1 MKFEHSEFLFGFL
14 LLLIPII
21 IHLFNF
27 RKHKIFYFSS
37 IQFLKNIQEESK
49 SVKKIKDI
57 LVLSARILAFSCL
70 ILAFAQP
77 YLPLK
82 NEPNNKLPSI
92 TAIYIDN
99 SFSMSQLGT
108 DGQLLSEAKEQARK
122 FILQSTNNTK
132 FLLVSNELSGI
143 ERKIFNQKDALQRL
157 DKIILS
163 PQSHPISRI
172 VNWMKESVSSISYGE
187 KYPPLKIVLLS
198 DFQKKQTNFNELNKD
213 NYNHYYPIQFVPE
226 ETSNI
231 SIDSIWFTDPNFKI
245 KQNNEL
251 TIQLTN
257 HGKDEVKNKE
267 LTLDINGSKRT
278 VFFEIP
284 SKSSKNITINYADY
298 QTGLKSGALHINDN
312 HLKFDDDYY
321 FTYEVFNKANI
332 LIINGEQQNAN
343 ISKTYGLDNY
353 YHVSEISATS
363 FVADQLTDKQLVVL
377 NGINSFSDGMI
388 EALVEFTVQHGSL
401 IFFPGTNI
409 EYNTVNKLMSELN
422 TGSFSILKTSQ
433 FSIQNITYEDPFFKG
448 IFEKKPEKLNV
459 PLIKKNYRFTPNNT
473 TATLIS
479 LNNNEPL
486 LIKNKTSIVYTS
498 CLDSTFSNL
507 ISNALFPSILLR
519 TAEIS
524 QKRNPLSLTIGTH
537 EAFPVYTPTPKDIP
551 FRLSNSSIEI
561 TPTVERKNQ
570 INYVSLSGIQSSRLQ
585 KQGVYDLKC
594 ADFITKIALNLNRTE
609 SNLEV
614 LSQSEISK
622 QLTSSEIVHQHI
634 DSIENGIESK
644 QLDLEK
650 PKEYWRIFIILAL
663 LFFVAEMVII
673 KFMR

>member
-70 ILAFAQP
+70 ILTFAQP

-198 DFQKKQTNFNELNKD
+198 DFQKKQTNFNELDKD

-298 QTGLKSGALHINDN
+298 QTGLKSGAVHINDN
-312 HLKFDDDYY
+312 RLKFDDDYY
-321 FTYEVFNKANI
+321 FTYEVFNHANV
-332 LIINGEQQNAN
+332 LVINGEEPNQN
-343 ISKTYGLDNY
+343 IIKTYQLDSY
-353 YHVSEISATS
+353 YQVNEIKSTA
-363 FVADQLTDKQLVVL
+363 FVADQLRNQQLVVL

-388 EALVEFTVQHGSL
+388 EALLEFIKQHGSL
-401 IFFPGTNI
+401 IYFPGTKMEFNS
-409 EYNTVNKLMSELN
+409 VNKLMSELKI
-422 TGSFSILKTSQ
+422 GVFSPAKSAPS
-433 FSIQNITYEDPFFKG
+433 SIQDITYEDDFFKG
-448 IFEKKPEKLNV
+448 IFEKKPAKLNL
-459 PLIKKNYRFTPNNT
+459 PLIKKTYGFTTNSD
-473 TATLIS
+473 AAQLIS
-479 LNNNEPL
+479 LNNSSPL
-486 LIKNKTSIVYTS
+486 LLKNNTSIVYTS
-498 CLDSTFSNL
+498 CLDSTFSNFT
-507 ISNALFPSILLR
+507 SNALFPSILLR

-524 QKRNPLSLTIGTH
+524 QKRTPLFLTIGTH
-537 EAFPVYTPTPKDIP
+537 NQLPIFCPTQNDAP
-551 FRLSNSSIEI
+551 FRLSNSSTVVI
-561 TPTVERKNQ
+561 PTFERKNG
-570 INYVSLSGIQSSRLQ
+570 INYISLAGINSISLR
-585 KQGVYDLKC
+585 KQGIYDLTS
-594 ADFITKIALNLNRTE
+594 ADFKTKIALNLNRSE
-609 SNLEV
+609 SNIEL
-614 LSQSEISK
+614 LSQDEINT
-622 QLTSSEIVHQHI
+622 QLERAKIIHRHI

-650 PKEYWRIFIILAL
+650 PKEFWRIFIILAL
-663 LFFVAEMVII
+663 LFFVAEMAII